1 MILPSTTSDCNPE
14 MPMIPLE
21 ISSTMQAR
29 HDRRWRRHP
38 RAAEVD
44 WANPQLNE
52 KLAPV
57 AAKANRQRKQN
68 GTKGRSRRRA

>member
-38 RAAEVD
+38 RAAQVD
-44 WANPQLNE
+44 
-52 KLAPV
+52 
-57 AAKANRQRKQN
+57 
-68 GTKGRSRRRA
+68 